1 MAKEKLNPYLGSD
14 LKSLIAE
21 QMRNEEFAEA
31 LELERERL
39 QIAHRVKA
47 LREKKRITQA
57 ELAEMVGTKQPS
69 IARLEAGNYWPRI
82 DMLEKIA
89 WALGT
94 HLDVRFVK
102 KTAA

>member
-1 MAKEKLNPYLGSD
+1 MPKKACNPYLGSS
-14 LKSLIAE
+14 LQSLIAD
-21 QMRNEEFAEA
+21 QIKNEEFAEA
-31 LELERERL
+31 YELERERL

-47 LREKKRITQA
+47 LREKKHMTQS
-57 ELAEMVGTKQPS
+57 ELAHLIGTKQPS

-94 HLDVRFVK
+94 QLDVRFVK
-102 KTAA
+102 KAA